1 MEDKE
6 GKEKAHKIPPFKM
19 VKCVFSSIMQHHN
32 VLV

>member
-1 MEDKE
+1 MEDGE
-6 GKEKAHKIPPFKM
+6 GKEKAPSIPPFKR